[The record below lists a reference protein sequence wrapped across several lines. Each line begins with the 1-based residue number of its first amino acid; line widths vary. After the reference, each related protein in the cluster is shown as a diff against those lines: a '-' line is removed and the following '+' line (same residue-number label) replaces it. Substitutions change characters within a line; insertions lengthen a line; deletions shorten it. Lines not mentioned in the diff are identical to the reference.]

1 MSIIKREGLPHFVVK
16 KNLQKSGTRGI
27 YFSDVVTEEVLRD
40 VCLKITGQ
48 MEFTCEYVDNSYHD
62 PFLDATYNK
71 GRLAILHVEDTV
83 CYISFSE
90 REIGGRNY
98 SVQSVPTAFNLFYLN
113 PYPNKR
119 LFYYFLNV
127 AGNAETAYQRLIYR
141 LMRTIGFTFLNASP
155 SLEQIS
161 SPFTS
166 AEDIILNRKVN
177 ADRNRSNNSTYL
189 TKGTDGA
196 LEVYGKTYGAN
207 KYETSLICYALACL
221 RRPEQRIRLYE
232 VLEGDLK
239 ELPEASLR
247 VIRKMGGIDVVRT
260 GMTLEKRNYQENKS
274 LRSPLY
280 IYNLLRRL
288 GDKHCAL
295 CGCEIPEIIQG
306 AHVWPV
312 SKIKK
317 APGLTPEQRLEY
329 ALDGENGLWLCEN
342 HHKLFDENLL
352 SFDQD
357 GSVRLRE
364 GLDERY
370 ANYIQEITKIQ
381 SLPQSMLTKRFLW
394 YLEQRSL
401 SVS

>member
-1 MSIIKREGLPHFVVK
+1 MRS
-16 KNLQKSGTRGI
+16 
-27 YFSDVVTEEVLRD
+27 TE
-40 VCLKITGQ
+40 
-48 MEFTCEYVDNSYHD
+48 
-62 PFLDATYNK
+62 
-71 GRLAILHVEDTV
+71 
-83 CYISFSE
+83 
-90 REIGGRNY
+90 
-98 SVQSVPTAFNLFYLN
+98 
-113 PYPNKR
+113 
-119 LFYYFLNV
+119 
-127 AGNAETAYQRLIYR
+127 
-141 LMRTIGFTFLNASP
+141 
-155 SLEQIS
+155 
-161 SPFTS
+161 
-166 AEDIILNRKVN
+166 
-177 ADRNRSNNSTYL
+177 
-189 TKGTDGA
+189 
-196 LEVYGKTYGAN
+196 KTYGAN

-232 VLEGDLK
+232 VLEGNLK

-381 SLPQSMLTKRFLW
+381 SLPQSMLTKRFCGIWSRGVCRFHRGFYPGACTCNLMGHAACQKGTEPAGRGEASACR
-394 YLEQRSL
+394 LL
-401 SVS
+401 L

>member
-1 MSIIKREGLPHFVVK
+1 M
-16 KNLQKSGTRGI
+16 
-27 YFSDVVTEEVLRD
+27 
-40 VCLKITGQ
+40 
-48 MEFTCEYVDNSYHD
+48 
-62 PFLDATYNK
+62 
-71 GRLAILHVEDTV
+71 
-83 CYISFSE
+83 
-90 REIGGRNY
+90 
-98 SVQSVPTAFNLFYLN
+98 PTAFNLFYLN

-232 VLEGDLK
+232 VLEGNLK